1 MTNAQGAATPLLL
14 LHAYLDGE
22 LDPINSLAIAQQI
35 AADPV
40 LGAEVEHI
48 QALRHA
54 VRERLPREPWRWPAG
69 QPGSLC
75 VRCPAIVLR
84 RRLWIAT
91 CEP

>member
-1 MTNAQGAATPLLL
+1 
-14 LHAYLDGE
+14 
-22 LDPINSLAIAQQI
+22 
-35 AADPV
+35 
-40 LGAEVEHI
+40 
-48 QALRHA
+48 LRHA